1 MNITKPIIRKI
12 KDNETALAEFEKEI
26 KTNEAEDAKD
36 IIMNFP
42 TVYIHNWPETNKYDV
57 YVGES
62 NNIFARTRQ
71 HYHNRIKHETW
82 QYRMMKTDASLYII
96 GHEHFNKSLTLD
108 VENRLM
114 HYLMSVDKVH
124 QVHNGRGN
132 PQKHY
137 YPSEEFEGIFQ
148 KIWTELHESD
158 EELFP
163 DENIVKDSAIYKASP
178 LHKLTDEQEDA
189 KIQILDCIALTRNK
203 NEKQIIFI
211 DGEAGTGK
219 TVLNSSIFYEL
230 YCQEEEKDNTEF
242 KCCMVVNHDEQ
253 VKVYSDIA
261 KKLGITEKYKDVVS
275 KASTFL
281 NRHEDP
287 DSVDVVFIDEAHLL
301 FTQGNQGYSGK
312 NQLDDIVKRAKVVAI
327 VFDENQIL
335 RMDQYWE
342 KQMIDRYRNKAIE
355 QHNHITLTKQLRMQ
369 ADDETLAWIDAFTK
383 KQIINKIPH
392 HDYEIKIFDSPEVLD
407 LEIQKKANSEKS
419 RLSRV
424 IANYDWDYKKGK
436 KPEDT
441 SKKYW
446 EVDVWIEDQRWHK
459 PWNYE
464 LEQNLNKDEKKKI
477 KEQAWAEQAH
487 TINEVGSTYTIQGFD
502 LNYAGVILGKS
513 VKYRDGKII
522 YDPSESSNGKATKN
536 RTMEDGTKQNFA
548 KELLKHEVR
557 VLMTR
562 GVNGLY
568 IPDIDV
574 LNDVNIFKG
583 IVNAF
588 GIEWKMVEKS
598 YNTINANLHSRKE
611 KIVRTDFKNTVLEIL
626 DNSDT
631 TTLSNKEIKDITV
644 SLKIE
649 SKWETLKK
657 SGISALPSG
666 DATQAFDELNEI
678 LKQAGIFIVPVGE
691 LECFVKQVGGHGP
704 DWTNKV
710 LEKYPDLSDR
720 VYDEIKNFI
729 KIVCNL

>member
-1 MNITKPIIRKI
+1 MLQK
-12 KDNETALAEFEKEI
+12 
-26 KTNEAEDAKD
+26 
-36 IIMNFP
+36 
-42 TVYIHNWPETNKYDV
+42 
-57 YVGES
+57 
-62 NNIFARTRQ
+62 
-71 HYHNRIKHETW
+71 
-82 QYRMMKTDASLYII
+82 DASLYII

-114 HYLMSVDKVH
+114 HYLMSVDKVR

-132 PQKHY
+132 PQKSY

-189 KIQILDCIALTRNK
+189 KIQILDCIASARNK

-281 NRHEDP
+281 NRHKDP
-287 DSVDVVFIDEAHLL
+287 DSVDVVFVDEAHLL

-312 NQLDDIVKRAKVVAI
+312 NQLDDIVKRAKVVVI

-355 QHNHITLTKQLRMQ
+355 QRNHITLTKQLRMQ
-369 ADDETLAWIDAFTK
+369 ADDETLEWIDAFTK

-419 RLSRV
+419 RLS
-424 IANYDWDYKKGK
+424 ACHC
-436 KPEDT
+436 
-441 SKKYW
+441 
-446 EVDVWIEDQRWHK
+446 Q
-459 PWNYE
+459 
-464 LEQNLNKDEKKKI
+464 L
-477 KEQAWAEQAH
+477 
-487 TINEVGSTYTIQGFD
+487 
-502 LNYAGVILGKS
+502 
-513 VKYRDGKII
+513 
-522 YDPSESSNGKATKN
+522 
-536 RTMEDGTKQNFA
+536 
-548 KELLKHEVR
+548 
-557 VLMTR
+557 
-562 GVNGLY
+562 
-568 IPDIDV
+568 
-574 LNDVNIFKG
+574 
-583 IVNAF
+583 
-588 GIEWKMVEKS
+588 
-598 YNTINANLHSRKE
+598 
-611 KIVRTDFKNTVLEIL
+611 
-626 DNSDT
+626 
-631 TTLSNKEIKDITV
+631 
-644 SLKIE
+644 
-649 SKWETLKK
+649 
-657 SGISALPSG
+657 
-666 DATQAFDELNEI
+666 
-678 LKQAGIFIVPVGE
+678 
-691 LECFVKQVGGHGP
+691 
-704 DWTNKV
+704 
-710 LEKYPDLSDR
+710 
-720 VYDEIKNFI
+720 
-729 KIVCNL
+729 

>member
-1 MNITKPIIRKI
+1 MTKERALAHIEEIAWIKPIEGADKIELIGVLGWVLIAQIGEFKVGDKAVFIEIDSKCPEDDERFAFLEAKHYKIKTMKLGKFKCFSQGLAMPIALFPELSDKQIGDDVTKELRITYASEKVAKRKANKVDTNAKYQSMVARHKKVFSKPIIRKI

-26 KTNEAEDAKD
+26 KTNEAEDTKD

-82 QYRMMKTDASLYII
+82 QHRMLQKDASLYII

-114 HYLMSVDKVH
+114 HYLMSVDKVR

-132 PQKHY
+132 PQKSY

-189 KIQILDCIALTRNK
+189 KIQILDCIASARNK

-281 NRHEDP
+281 NRHKDP
-287 DSVDVVFIDEAHLL
+287 DSVDVVFVDEAHLL

-312 NQLDDIVKRAKVVAI
+312 NQLDDIVKRAKVVVI

-355 QHNHITLTKQLRMQ
+355 QRNHITLTKQLRMQ
-369 ADDETLAWIDAFTK
+369 ADDETLEWIDAFTK

-487 TINEVGSTYTIQGFD
+487 TIAEVGSTYTIQGFD

-513 VKYRDGKII
+513 VKYRDGKIV
-522 YDPSESSNGKATKN
+522 YDPSESSNGKATKK

-568 IPDIDV
+568 IYACDDQ
-574 LNDVNIFKG
+574 LRE
-583 IVNAF
+583 A
-588 GIEWKMVEKS
+588 
-598 YNTINANLHSRKE
+598 
-611 KIVRTDFKNTVLEIL
+611 
-626 DNSDT
+626 
-631 TTLSNKEIKDITV
+631 
-644 SLKIE
+644 
-649 SKWETLKK
+649 LKK
-657 SGISALPSG
+657 A
-666 DATQAFDELNEI
+666 AEQE
-678 LKQAGIFIVPVGE
+678 
-691 LECFVKQVGGHGP
+691 
-704 DWTNKV
+704 
-710 LEKYPDLSDR
+710 
-720 VYDEIKNFI
+720 
-729 KIVCNL
+729 

>member
-26 KTNEAEDAKD
+26 KINEAEDTKD
-36 IIMNFP
+36 IIMNFS

-71 HYHNRIKHETW
+71 HYQSRIKHETW

-137 YPSEEFEGIFQ
+137 YPSAEFEEIFR

-178 LHKLTDEQEDA
+178 LHKLTDEQENA
-189 KIQILDCIALTRNK
+189 KIQILECIDLARQK
-203 NEKQIIFI
+203 HEKQIIFI

-219 TVLNSSIFYEL
+219 TVLNSNIFYEL

-261 KKLGITEKYKDVVS
+261 KKLGITEKYGEVVS

-281 NRHEDP
+281 NRHKDL

-312 NQLDDIVKRAKVVAI
+312 NQLDDIIKRAKVVVI

-355 QHNHITLTKQLRMQ
+355 QQNYITLTKQLRMQ
-369 ADDETLAWIDAFTK
+369 ADNETLAWIDAFTK

-392 HDYEIKIFDSPEVLD
+392 HDYEIKIFDSPEALD
-407 LEIQKKANSEKS
+407 LEIKKKASSEKS

-446 EVDVWIEDQRWHK
+446 EVDVWIENQRWHK

-487 TINEVGSTYTIQGFD
+487 TIAEVGSTYTIQGFD

-513 VKYRDGKII
+513 VKYRNGKIV
-522 YDPSESSNGKATKN
+522 YDPSETSNGKVTKN

-548 KELLKHEVR
+548 KELLKHEIR

-568 IPDIDV
+568 IYACDDQ
-574 LNDVNIFKG
+574 LRE
-583 IVNAF
+583 A
-588 GIEWKMVEKS
+588 
-598 YNTINANLHSRKE
+598 
-611 KIVRTDFKNTVLEIL
+611 
-626 DNSDT
+626 
-631 TTLSNKEIKDITV
+631 
-644 SLKIE
+644 
-649 SKWETLKK
+649 LKK
-657 SGISALPSG
+657 A
-666 DATQAFDELNEI
+666 AEQE
-678 LKQAGIFIVPVGE
+678 
-691 LECFVKQVGGHGP
+691 
-704 DWTNKV
+704 
-710 LEKYPDLSDR
+710 
-720 VYDEIKNFI
+720 
-729 KIVCNL
+729 

>member
-26 KTNEAEDAKD
+26 KTNEAEDTKD

-71 HYHNRIKHETW
+71 HYQSRIKHETW

-137 YPSEEFEGIFQ
+137 YPSAEFEEIFR

-178 LHKLTDEQEDA
+178 LHKLTDEQENA
-189 KIQILDCIALTRNK
+189 KIQILECIDLARQK
-203 NEKQIIFI
+203 HEKQIIFI

-219 TVLNSSIFYEL
+219 TVLNSNIFYEL
-230 YCQEEEKDNTEF
+230 YCQEEEKDNAEF

-261 KKLGITEKYKDVVS
+261 KKLGITEKYGEVVS

-281 NRHEDP
+281 NRHKDL

-312 NQLDDIVKRAKVVAI
+312 NQLDDIIKRAKVVVI

-355 QHNHITLTKQLRMQ
+355 QQNYITLTKQLRMQ
-369 ADDETLAWIDAFTK
+369 ADNETLAWIDAFTK

-392 HDYEIKIFDSPEVLD
+392 HDYEIKIFDSPEALLALVTLF
-407 LEIQKKANSEKS
+407 S
-419 RLSRV
+419 RLRSFAGEEKQPFFDRGYFTQIFAIAVPSILQQSVLSVGNLFVQDIVNRYGSAVVAGYSGAIKLNTFAINIFMTLGSCLSSYTAQNIGAGKAERIPLGFRTGLKLSAVAAVPFVVLYVGFSRQMMGLFLNAKSGAAITAGMDFLRIV
-424 IANYDWDYKKGK
+424 APWYLMIVVKLMTDGIIRGAGAMTYFVAATVPDLIIRILFAMMF
-436 KPEDT
+436 
-441 SKKYW
+441 SK
-446 EVDVWIEDQRWHK
+446 
-459 PWNYE
+459 NF
-464 LEQNLNKDEKKKI
+464 
-477 KEQAWAEQAH
+477 
-487 TINEVGSTYTIQGFD
+487 GST
-502 LNYAGVILGKS
+502 
-513 VKYRDGKII
+513 
-522 YDPSESSNGKATKN
+522 
-536 RTMEDGTKQNFA
+536 
-548 KELLKHEVR
+548 
-557 VLMTR
+557 
-562 GVNGLY
+562 
-568 IPDIDV
+568 
-574 LNDVNIFKG
+574 G
-583 IVNAF
+583 IWMAWPF
-588 GIEWKMVEKS
+588 GWI
-598 YNTINANLHSRKE
+598 AA
-611 KIVRTDFKNTVLEIL
+611 TVL
-626 DNSDT
+626 
-631 TTLSNKEIKDITV
+631 TLIFYRKV
-644 SLKIE
+644 RRQ
-649 SKWETLKK
+649 
-657 SGISALPSG
+657 SG
-666 DATQAFDELNEI
+666 DLA
-678 LKQAGIFIVPVGE
+678 
-691 LECFVKQVGGHGP
+691 
-704 DWTNKV
+704 
-710 LEKYPDLSDR
+710 
-720 VYDEIKNFI
+720 
-729 KIVCNL
+729 

>member
-12 KDNETALAEFEKEI
+12 KDNETALAEFEKDI
-26 KTNEAEDAKD
+26 KSSEAEDTKD

-114 HYLMSVDKVH
+114 HYLMSVDKVR

-132 PQKHY
+132 PQKNY
-137 YPSEEFEGIFQ
+137 YPSAEFEEIFR

-178 LHKLTDEQEDA
+178 LHKLTDEQEIA
-189 KIQILDCIALTRNK
+189 KIQILDRIASARNQK
-203 NEKQIIFI
+203 EKQIIFI

-219 TVLNSSIFYEL
+219 TVLNSNIFYEL
-230 YCQEEEKDNTEF
+230 YCQEEEKDNAEF

-261 KKLGITEKYKDVVS
+261 KKLGITEKYGEVVS

-281 NRHEDP
+281 NRHKDL

-301 FTQGNQGYSGK
+301 FTQGNQGY
-312 NQLDDIVKRAKVVAI
+312 
-327 VFDENQIL
+327 
-335 RMDQYWE
+335 WE

-355 QHNHITLTKQLRMQ
+355 QQNHITLTKQLRMQ
-369 ADDETLAWIDAFTK
+369 ADDETLAWIDSFTK
-383 KQIINKIPH
+383 KQTINKIPH

-407 LEIQKKANSEKS
+407 LEIKKKASSEKS

-487 TINEVGSTYTIQGFD
+487 TIAEVGSTYTIQGFD

-513 VKYRDGKII
+513 VKYRNGKIV
-522 YDPSESSNGKATKN
+522 YDPSETSNGKVTKN

-548 KELLKHEVR
+548 KELLKHEIR

-568 IPDIDV
+568 IYACDDQ
-574 LNDVNIFKG
+574 L
-583 IVNAF
+583 
-588 GIEWKMVEKS
+588 
-598 YNTINANLHSRKE
+598 RKA
-611 KIVRTDFKNTVLEIL
+611 
-626 DNSDT
+626 
-631 TTLSNKEIKDITV
+631 
-644 SLKIE
+644 
-649 SKWETLKK
+649 LKK
-657 SGISALPSG
+657 A
-666 DATQAFDELNEI
+666 AEQE
-678 LKQAGIFIVPVGE
+678 
-691 LECFVKQVGGHGP
+691 
-704 DWTNKV
+704 
-710 LEKYPDLSDR
+710 
-720 VYDEIKNFI
+720 
-729 KIVCNL
+729 